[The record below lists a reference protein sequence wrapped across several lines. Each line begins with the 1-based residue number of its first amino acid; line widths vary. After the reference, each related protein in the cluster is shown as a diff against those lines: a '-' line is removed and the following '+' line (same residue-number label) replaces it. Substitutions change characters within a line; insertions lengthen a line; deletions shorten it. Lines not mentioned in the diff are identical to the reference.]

1 MCVRVSLSL
10 LCSGFS
16 VLPAVAVFHPSL
28 PAAPGTSATG
38 ICRAGGEELASL
50 AEQVE
55 NGAGAPSDGGS
66 GSVTN
71 LVQVF

>member
-38 ICRAGGEELASL
+38 ICKAGEELASL